1 MNEEKVEK
9 KHVKDETGGER
20 PALKMP
26 RSYLVGSAPE
36 PRRVTPRR
44 PGQ

>member
-1 MNEEKVEK
+1 MNDEKVQK
-9 KHVKDETGGER
+9 PAKDETDGER

-26 RSYLVGSAPE
+26 RSFLVGSAPE
-36 PRRVTPRR
+36 PRRLTPRR